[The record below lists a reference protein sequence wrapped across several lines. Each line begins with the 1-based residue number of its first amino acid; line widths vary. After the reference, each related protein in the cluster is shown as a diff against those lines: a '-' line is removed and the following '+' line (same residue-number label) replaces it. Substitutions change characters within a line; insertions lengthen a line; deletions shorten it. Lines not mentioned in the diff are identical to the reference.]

1 MVAQQ
6 PPAHRQSARP
16 AASDERDRPELTVCR
31 RPSAPWVS
39 GHARPATPDEI
50 RRITTAALD
59 LFGAAAPSP

>member
-1 MVAQQ
+1 
-6 PPAHRQSARP
+6 
-16 AASDERDRPELTVCR
+16 
-31 RPSAPWVS
+31 VS